1 MIPDEPEL
9 CNPGIIQTKLL
20 TAILDLSPGRQS
32 NTIES
37 VFKAG
42 PKRMK
47 NKILYLNLY
56 VGLIGLATSAILLAF
71 GLPFMKAWFYC
82 FAWWSFLLIMDSV
95 NVRSWGTSPLCE
107 SGFRF
112 LSAAFLSV
120 PVWLAF
126 ELFNLRLKNWSYH
139 GLPQSLPERWL
150 GYFIAFAT
158 VIPAV
163 WELAVF
169 FQGYLKDTKA
179 TRFRLPIGPFLLRF
193 CFITGVIF
201 LALSLAWPRFFFP
214 LVWLGF
220 IFLLEPVNCRRHWP
234 SFLADLENCRASR
247 LASWALAGLAAGL
260 VWELLNFWAGSHW
273 EYAVPHFSFWKI
285 FQMPVLGYGGFIPFG
300 LEVFAAFAFLDSFY
314 QGIRRKP
321 LWRAFFWA
329 GLLAFDLFCFFL
341 IDNGTVL

>member
-1 MIPDEPEL
+1 MSR
-9 CNPGIIQTKLL
+9 NY
-20 TAILDLSPGRQS
+20 AILDLSLRRQF

-42 PKRMK
+42 PERMK
-47 NKILYLNLY
+47 NKVLYLNLY
-56 VGLIGLATSAILLAF
+56 VGLVGLTTAGVLLAA

-82 FAWWSFLLIMDSV
+82 FAWWSFLLIMDSL
-95 NVRSWGTSPLCE
+95 NVRRRGTSPLGE
-107 SGFRF
+107 SGSRF
-112 LSAAFLSV
+112 LFAAFLSV
-120 PVWLAF
+120 PVWLVF
-126 ELFNLRLKNWSYH
+126 ELFNMRLKNWSYH
-139 GLPQSLPERWL
+139 GLPWSLPERWL
-150 GYFIAFAT
+150 GSFIAFAT

-169 FQGYLKDTKA
+169 FQGFLKDTKEA
-179 TRFRLPIGPFLLRF
+179 RFRLPVGLFLLRF
-193 CFITGVIF
+193 SFMIGVVF
-201 LALSLAWPRFFFP
+201 LALSLAWPRLFFP

-220 IFLLEPVNCRRHWP
+220 IFLLEPVNYRRHAP

-273 EYAVPHFSFWKI
+273 EYAIPHFNFWKI

-300 LEVFAAFAFLDSFY
+300 LEVFAAFALLDSFY

-321 LWRAFFWA
+321 LWRALFWA
-329 GLLAFDLFCFFL
+329 GLLAFDLFCFYQ
-341 IDNGTVL
+341 IDKVTVEVFPNI